1 MVNNTLPEK
10 GNSRDEVLKKLRSL
24 KSGDARWHDGQMFN
38 LIYETGTDVE
48 QLAREA
54 HGLFLIE
61 NALNPMAF
69 PSLLKM
75 ENEVVSITASLTGGT
90 EDTVGNLTSG
100 GTESIFMALKAAR
113 DWARDKRPEV
123 NHPEIVVPLTVH
135 PAWNKAAH
143 YLGLKI
149 VMTPVDGNF
158 RANVGAVKSAITANT
173 IILGGSAVSY
183 PHGVIDPIEDLG
195 RLAADN
201 HLWLHVDACL
211 GGWILPFVRQLG
223 YDIPPY
229 GFDVSGVSSISAD
242 VHKYA
247 YTPKGVSAVMYRNE
261 ELRRY
266 QIFAYADWP
275 GGVYA
280 TPCLA
285 GARPGG
291 NIAAAWAVLQYLG
304 RQGFLELAQKAKLA
318 TEKLIDGVNDLPQLY
333 VLGDPPATVFAI
345 GSHDINIFELGIR
358 MKEHGW
364 HIDFQ
369 HLPPSIHMT
378 VSPIHLTIVDRF
390 LADLTQVV
398 PDIPPVDSENISD
411 TAAMY
416 AMLGSTTDR
425 RMAQDFALQYMNDLY
440 RLK

>member
-1 MVNNTLPEK
+1 
-10 GNSRDEVLKKLRSL
+10 
-24 KSGDARWHDGQMFN
+24 MFN
-38 LIYETGTDVE
+38 LVYETGTDVE

-75 ENEVVSITASLTGGT
+75 ENEVVSVTASLSGGT
-90 EDTVGNLTSG
+90 DDTVGNLTSG

-113 DWARDKRPEV
+113 DWARDMRPDVKDPEV
-123 NHPEIVVPLTVH
+123 VVPLTVH

-143 YLGLKI
+143 YLGLRI
-149 VMTPVDGNF
+149 IMTPVDDNY
-158 RANVGAVKSAITANT
+158 RADVAAVKSAITPNT

-183 PHGVIDPIEDLG
+183 PHGVVDPIEELG

-201 HLWLHVDACL
+201 NIWLHVDACL

-223 YDIPPY
+223 YDIPRY
-229 GFDVSGVSSISAD
+229 GFDVPGVSSISAD
-242 VHKYA
+242 IHKYA
-247 YTPKGVSAVMYRNE
+247 YTPKGVSAVMYRDNG
-261 ELRRY
+261 LRQY

-280 TPCLA
+280 TPCMA

-291 NIAAAWAVLQYLG
+291 TIAAAWAVLQYLG
-304 RQGFLELAQKAKLA
+304 RQGFLELAQKAKRA
-318 TEKLIDGVNDLPQLY
+318 AKKLIDGITGFSQLY

-345 GSHDINIFELGIR
+345 GSQSINIFELGIKL
-358 MKEHGW
+358 KEHGW

-369 HLPPSIHMT
+369 HQPASLHMT
-378 VSPIHLTIVDRF
+378 VSPIHLSVADRF
-390 LADLTQVV
+390 LDDLRQTLPDV
-398 PDIPPVDSENISD
+398 PSIDSENISD

-425 RMAQDFALQYMNDLY
+425 LMAKDFALQYLNDLY
-440 RLK
+440 RVK